1 MPLPAPQK
9 NEEQDKFIS
18 RCMGNPTMN
27 KDFKENAQR
36 AAVCYSQYKKRKSN
50 SKGKAVEWDD
60 DVVFLID

>member
-1 MPLPAPQK
+1 MPLPTPEK

-36 AAVCYSQYKKRKSN
+36 AAVCYSQYKKRKKN
-50 SKGKAVEWDD
+50 SKASVEWND
-60 DVVFLID
+60 DVVFLVD

>member
-36 AAVCYSQYKKRKSN
+36 AAVCYSQYMKRKSN

-60 DVVFLID
+60 DVVFLVD